1 MSDKTTHGTDL
12 SRTVANILAQA
23 GYDAA
28 GNTERK
34 EGGCFRWFRNKEG
47 RKFLVIEDHE
57 TVAVLE
63 VVGASPDSERMIEDL
78 RARVVS

>member
-1 MSDKTTHGTDL
+1 MSNKTTRGTDL

-28 GNTERK
+28 GNTEREK
-34 EGGCFRWFRNKEG
+34 GGCFRWFQKEG

-57 TVAVLE
+57 TIAVLE
-63 VVGASPDSERMIEDL
+63 VVGTGVDSGKMIEDL
-78 RARVVS
+78 RARLQR